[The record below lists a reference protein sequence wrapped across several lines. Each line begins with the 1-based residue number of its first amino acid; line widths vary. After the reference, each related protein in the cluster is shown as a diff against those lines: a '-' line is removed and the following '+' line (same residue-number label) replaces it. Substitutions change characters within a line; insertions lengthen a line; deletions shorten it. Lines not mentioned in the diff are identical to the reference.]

1 VANELLY
8 VKQNP
13 EFLLVCN
20 LRLVDNA
27 DRLVNYS
34 IKGMHIANGD
44 AIETQAVILREE
56 IYNESWFVEDV
67 LLSAIKVCLFMPLVC
82 GQR

>member
-1 VANELLY
+1 VADELLY
-8 VKQNP
+8 VKHNP
-13 EFLLVCN
+13 EFLLVCD

-56 IYNESWFVEDV
+56 IFNDSWFVEDV
-67 LLSAIKVCLFMPLVC
+67 LLSAINVCFFMPLVC